1 MSSLLWKQI
10 ESLAGAWR
18 AEEDVRRVLA
28 QMPSRHRSPRTG
40 LPERI
45 EMMQAGGGRSGPLR
59 VAYFYHLM
67 SQSPFLAGAEA
78 PPGLAEWLSDA
89 TKVATTYRL
98 QLGWMRAQLP
108 GFPMLRVPQLVD
120 GAPLVS
126 SDQIHHIPWA
136 RQDFAAGY
144 QLMSAPPRVAGSGR
158 ELGEAAAR
166 VAEAFTHEEEW
177 RQFEGAQAALTAS
190 DIDQLRRVNTS
201 LRHEV
206 RSEAVDQFE
215 PGNLI
220 RRLEFRHDK
229 LEGALDSLTGD
240 AANYAR
246 SFDVLNDIL
255 QTTLE
260 TSLDYLVEFDRPS
273 VLSAV
278 DEIDLD
284 GDHAEFS
291 VSELVHVGG
300 LVFVPDA
307 AIDEAGIVESTSLTM
322 DHGETR
328 IRVGIKVLRGAREG
342 LDL

>member
-1 MSSLLWKQI
+1 MSSELWKQI

-18 AEEDVRRVLA
+18 AEVGVRRVLA
-28 QMPSRHRSPRTG
+28 QMPSRHRSPRAG
-40 LPERI
+40 LPQRI

-59 VAYFYHLM
+59 VAHSYQLM
-67 SQSPFLAGAEA
+67 SSFYASPEA

-89 TKVATTYRL
+89 SKVETAYKL

-108 GFPMLRVPQLVD
+108 GFPMLRLPQLVD

-144 QLMSAPPRVAGSGR
+144 QLMSAPPKVAGSGR

-177 RQFEGAQAALTAS
+177 RQFQDAQAALTAS

-206 RSEAVDQFE
+206 RSEAVDEFE
-215 PGNLI
+215 PGNLV
-220 RRLEFRHDK
+220 RRLEFRHDQ
-229 LEGALDSLTGD
+229 LEGALDALTGD

-246 SFDVLNDIL
+246 SFDVLNEFL

-291 VSELVHVGG
+291 VNEIVHTGALVYVA
-300 LVFVPDA
+300 DA
-307 AIDEAGIVESTSLTM
+307 AVDEVGTVETTSFIM
-322 DHGETR
+322 DHGDTR
-328 IRVGIKVLRGAREG
+328 IRAGVKVLKGAREG